1 MRQGRR
7 LWTRAAA
14 ETVANMPA
22 PAQNPAGPSDAA
34 DLTGQTVGRFA
45 IRARLGAGGMGE
57 VYRADDTA
65 LKRPVALKRMAPRL
79 RTDESF
85 RKRFLREAQFA
96 SGLSNPHIAGV
107 YDVLEANG
115 EMFVVM
121 EYVEGVTLRQRL
133 AQPLSIAEFFG
144 IAAQCVSALVAA
156 HQQGIIH
163 RDIKP
168 ENIMLAGDGQVMILD
183 FGVAKQLPRAEDV
196 ETILSLT
203 STSGSFSGTP
213 AYMAPEVLLDKEP
226 DQRADIFS
234 LGVVFYEALSGRHP
248 FHGENFVAT
257 TGRILHETPPQL
269 SKANP
274 KVPAELERIVAKM
287 LAKNPAERY
296 ATSAD
301 LLVDLRAAERAMQ
314 SGAPHAAA
322 LPQAK
327 PGVAW
332 LRRGWAI
339 AGVAILAVAGLGLIP
354 QVRHRLPWFGRPSLV
369 GPKSLVVL
377 PFRPVNASQENQAF
391 CDGMTETLTAK
402 LTQLTATHQLQV
414 MRPRDARPRI
424 SSAEEARKVLGASLV
439 LEGTMDRSGSEA
451 RVNYTIVDTASLRQ
465 VRGDTI
471 TADISDPF
479 ALQDRVAQ
487 SVVEKLELEL
497 APRERQALGAH
508 GTQVARAYEAYVQ
521 GIGYLENYDRPENI
535 ESAISSFQRALA
547 YDPNYAMAYAGLGEA
562 YLIKYENT
570 KDTRWVQNARESC
583 ERARTLDS
591 ASTQAELCLGALHT
605 ATGEYERAVEDFQR
619 ALEREPTSDDAQR
632 NLGLAYEKLGKFQEA
647 EATLQ
652 RAIKLRPNYWAGYSW
667 LGGFYSRQAR
677 YKQAA
682 EMFSRVV
689 QLAPESFRGYSNQGA
704 MYVLLG
710 RYTEAI
716 AACERSI
723 AIRPSAGA
731 YSNLA
736 TAYFHLR
743 RFEEAARNYEEA
755 AKRDEKNYVV
765 WGNLGDAYYFAPG
778 RRANAAGAYRQAV
791 ALAQQKLEV
800 DLRDALVRG
809 DLAYYRAMLGERG
822 AALAEIQS
830 ALAKAPQNA
839 QLRFKEALIQMQFGD
854 TVQALAWLR
863 KALAAGYSASEVRD
877 TPNFDSL
884 HADPRFQELLKS
896 TPGK

>member
-1 MRQGRR
+1 
-7 LWTRAAA
+7 
-14 ETVANMPA
+14 MPA
-22 PAQNPAGPSDAA
+22 PAQNAAGPSDAA

-156 HQQGIIH
+156 HQRGIVH

-168 ENIMLAGDGQVMILD
+168 ENIMLAADGQVKILD

-196 ETILSLT
+196 ETLLSLT

-213 AYMAPEVLLDKEP
+213 AYMAPETLLEKEP
-226 DQRADIFS
+226 DPRADIFS

-257 TGRILHETPPQL
+257 TGRILHETPPPL

-274 KVPAELERIVAKM
+274 KVPGELERIVAKM

-314 SGAPHAAA
+314 SGAPHAAVLP

-339 AGVAILAVAGLGLIP
+339 AAVAILAVAGLGLIP
-354 QVRHRLPWFGRPSLV
+354 QVRHRLPWFGRPTFA

-439 LEGTMDRSGSEA
+439 LEASLDRSGAMA
-451 RVNYTIVDTASLRQ
+451 RVNYALVDTASLRQ
-465 VRGDTI
+465 VRAGTI
-471 TADISDPF
+471 TADASDPF
-479 ALQDRVAQ
+479 ALQDRVAEG
-487 SVVEKLELEL
+487 VVEMLALEL
-497 APRERQALGAH
+497 APRERRALAAH
-508 GTQVARAYEAYVQ
+508 GTQVARAYETYVQ
-521 GIGYLENYDRPENI
+521 GIGYLENYDKPENVDN
-535 ESAISSFQRALA
+535 AIRAFQQALA
-547 YDPNYAMAYAGLGEA
+547 LDPQYGLASAGLGEA
-562 YLIKYENT
+562 FWKKYEGS
-570 KDTRWVQNARESC
+570 KDSRWVEQTR
-583 ERARTLDS
+583 
-591 ASTQAELCLGALHT
+591 QAC
-605 ATGEYERAVEDFQR
+605 QR
-619 ALEREPTSDDAQR
+619 ALSLDSRLAAAHICMGTVSNGTGHYEQAASEFDRALDSEPTSDDAYR
-632 NLGLAYEKLGKFQEA
+632 GLAFAFQRMGKPAEA
-647 EATLQ
+647 ERTYR
-652 RAIKLRPNYWAGYSW
+652 RAIELRRQYWASYNW
-667 LGGFYSRQAR
+667 LGTFYYQQAR
-677 YKQAA
+677 YAEAA
-682 EMFSRVV
+682 ELFSKVV
-689 QLAPESFRGYSNQGA
+689 TLAPDSIRGYYNLGA
-704 MYVLLG
+704 AYLGQG
-710 RYTEAI
+710 RYAEAI
-716 AACERSI
+716 AAFEHSI
-723 AIRPSAGA
+723 AIYPTDTA
-731 YSNLA
+731 YTNLGNVYFYQRQYEKAIRAYEPAVNLNKGDYMLWWNLA
-736 TAYFHLR
+736 
-743 RFEEAARNYEEA
+743 E
-755 AKRDEKNYVV
+755 
-765 WGNLGDAYYFAPG
+765 GYYWAPG
-778 RRANAAGAYRQAV
+778 RRPQAAWAYRQAISLAKETLQV
-791 ALAQQKLEV
+791 NPKDTTALGVL
-800 DLRDALVRG
+800 G
-809 DLAYYRAMLGERG
+809 FCHAMLGEKKQALQYLQEGLQLAPAGPEMRFK
-822 AALAEIQS
+822 AALV
-830 ALAKAPQNA
+830 NN
-839 QLRFKEALIQMQFGD
+839 QFGE
-854 TVQALAWLR
+854 TERALDWLE
-863 KALAAGYSASEVRD
+863 KAVAAGYSPTTIRD
-877 TPNFDSL
+877 TPNFDHL
-884 HADPRFQELLKS
+884 HSNMRFQELLRAK
-896 TPGK
+896 